1 MIVFF
6 RGRRVPII
14 LVMVISTRSV
24 STVTGIKNRKRKV
37 LSAYWRETG
46 AFLMS
51 ENRKFDNVTKLIHIL
66 VRFFEKNVIIPVIFE
81 CPLFWLGLFNKKYRG
96 VKFLVFLQYGL
107 LMY

>member
-14 LVMVISTRSV
+14 LVMVISTRSF

-37 LSAYWRETG
+37 FSAYWRETG
-46 AFLMS
+46 AILMF

-81 CPLFWLGLFNKKYRG
+81 CPLFWLGPF
-96 VKFLVFLQYGL
+96 F
-107 LMY
+107 